1 MLGYDSLL
9 GSHFDKY
16 EIVYSDYRAGPVD
29 RDMFKVNEVISKYL
43 ESHAFCQWIAYIMYQ
58 LEASNKPKDSN
69 LFLAVIINILYSYIP
84 PVDFK
89 Q

>member
-1 MLGYDSLL
+1 MSSCVYVQFYLFLNGLFRDENGTTPIRYEMLGYDSLL

-43 ESHAFCQWIAYIMYQ
+43 ESHAFCQ
-58 LEASNKPKDSN
+58 
-69 LFLAVIINILYSYIP
+69 
-84 PVDFK
+84 
-89 Q
+89 